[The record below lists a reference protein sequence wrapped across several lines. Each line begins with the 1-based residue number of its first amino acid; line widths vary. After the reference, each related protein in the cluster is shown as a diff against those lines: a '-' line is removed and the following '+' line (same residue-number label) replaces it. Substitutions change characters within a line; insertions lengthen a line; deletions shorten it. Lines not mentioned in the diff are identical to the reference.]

1 MLRLYCVCATLV
13 RLKPRPPMREAQVLA
28 GPMIRAALG
37 SMLGPGETVDNLE
50 IQISGRI
57 QNSNFP
63 VWKNALLNQIGLIN
77 LKLITD
83 NDFAAATEDAKLLKR
98 AEKAILEA
106 KIRAIEQTEEIQ
118 LLFNALDDISEQA
131 RQARLTL
138 ERQIRTRKQE
148 IRTEIQIKCG
158 EG

>member
-1 MLRLYCVCATLV
+1 MGGRWFSGAEQATIRSYPQMSQMFTDEEKYSMLR
-13 RLKPRPPMREAQVLA
+13 
-28 GPMIRAALG
+28 
-37 SMLGPGETVDNLE
+37 PGDIVDNLE

-98 AEKAILEA
+98 AEKTILEA

-118 LLFNALDDISEQA
+118 RLFNALDEISEQA
-131 RQARLTL
+131 RQARL
-138 ERQIRTRKQE
+138 EPV
-148 IRTEIQIKCG
+148 
-158 EG
+158 

>member
-1 MLRLYCVCATLV
+1 MLR
-13 RLKPRPPMREAQVLA
+13 
-28 GPMIRAALG
+28 
-37 SMLGPGETVDNLE
+37 PGDIVDNLE

-63 VWKNALLNQIGLIN
+63 VWNNALLNQIGLIN

-83 NDFAAATEDAKLLKR
+83 NDFAAATEDVKLLKR

-118 LLFNALDDISEQA
+118 RLFNALDEISEQA

-148 IRTEIQIKCG
+148 IRTEIQTNCG

>member
-1 MLRLYCVCATLV
+1 M
-13 RLKPRPPMREAQVLA
+13 
-28 GPMIRAALG
+28 
-37 SMLGPGETVDNLE
+37 DNLE

-118 LLFNALDDISEQA
+118 LLFNALDEISEQA
-131 RQARLTL
+131 RQATGLSHQR
-138 ERQIRTRKQE
+138 IS
-148 IRTEIQIKCG
+148 
-158 EG
+158 